1 VYTKDTEKANRIAS
15 LIDAGQVGINCYPL
29 ENMGVQCPWCVFIC
43 CLFLHIFIPAD
54 FILLKKIS
62 GLFSFAFNVNI
73 IRVGHKHSGF
83 GYHSGVDGCLQF
95 SIPKTIVSS

>member
-1 VYTKDTEKANRIAS
+1 MSMVCIY
-15 LIDAGQVGINCYPL
+15 C
-29 ENMGVQCPWCVFIC
+29 F
-43 CLFLHIFIPAD
+43 LFLPTFIPAG
-54 FILLKKIS
+54 FILLTKIS
-62 GLFSFAFNVNI
+62 GLFSFALGVNI